1 MSTAKKLILFIV
13 EGISDEESLGYIF
26 SKILNEAI
34 RFQIVGTD
42 ITTRNSTNSQN
53 VINKVTDEVKTFL
66 EKNKMI
72 KKSDILEIVHLVDT
86 DGAYIPDSLII
97 EDSSLNKIRYTT
109 TNIFSNNKNSII
121 ERNLKKS
128 NLLNKLSTTSKIYN
142 INYSVYYFSTN
153 LEHVLHDIQCVN
165 DEEKMIYAQKFTD
178 RFFKREIEF
187 IAFINDPSFAVS
199 GDYRSSWDFIKKD
212 ANSLNRYSNLHLFL
226 ADKVKSR
233 K

>member
-1 MSTAKKLILFIV
+1 MNEIIPLSIRLENEEDLITGAVAVKLF
-13 EGISDEESLGYIF
+13 EQS
-26 SKILNEAI
+26 
-34 RFQIVGTD
+34 
-42 ITTRNSTNSQN
+42 
-53 VINKVTDEVKTFL
+53 VINK
-66 EKNKMI
+66 EK
-72 KKSDILEIVHLVDT
+72 
-86 DGAYIPDSLII
+86 
-97 EDSSLNKIRYTT
+97 
-109 TNIFSNNKNSII
+109 
-121 ERNLKKS
+121 
-128 NLLNKLSTTSKIYN
+128 NKLSTTSKIYN